1 MPSTTAQVAAA
12 ADDQRA
18 ACGVAG
24 TWNYMD
30 DAGLRIGDGDPAAF
44 DWVAICR
51 MTLAVPKDATI
62 NTATMTVVSD
72 GSFSVALTAK
82 IYALAADN
90 PAMPAS
96 AAAFT
101 SATKTTASVAWVLG
115 SWSPGGTVV
124 SSDCSTV
131 VQEIV
136 NRAGWVSGNNIVM
149 VIGDNVAGYGGVV
162 NDRHLVDY
170 NATPASAPKLDVDYT
185 ASGATLRVPIQLI
198 QVP

>member
-1 MPSTTAQVAAA
+1 MPTANAQVSAA
-12 ADDQRA
+12 ADDMRA
-18 ACGVAG
+18 ACAVAG
-24 TWNYMD
+24 TWNFM
-30 DAGLRIGDGDPAAF
+30 DAGLRVGDSGASAF
-44 DWVAICR
+44 DWVGIMR

-62 NTATMTVVSD
+62 NSATMTVVSD

-101 SATKTTASVAWVLG
+101 SATKTTASVPWVLG
-115 SWSPGGTVV
+115 SWSPGGSVV
-124 SSDCSTV
+124 SADCSTV

-149 VIGDNVAGYGGVV
+149 VIGDNVAGDGGVV
-162 NDRHLVDY
+162 NDRHMVDY
-170 NATPASAPKLDVDYT
+170 DATPASAPSLEVNYT
-185 ASGATLRVPIQLI
+185 TSGDQVRVPIQLI